1 MDLQTIKN
9 MVSSEE
15 YNFLRNNDH
24 LGTESSLSDLEEVM
38 HMEQIT
44 RHLTLM

>member
-9 MVSSEE
+9 MVLSEE

-24 LGTESSLSDLEEVM
+24 LGDRIILIGLGGVM

>member
-24 LGTESSLSDLEEVM
+24 LGNRIILIGLEEVM

>member
-15 YNFLRNNDH
+15 YNSE
-24 LGTESSLSDLEEVM
+24 TESFLSDLEEVM

>member
-1 MDLQTIKN
+1 MISLEIMTTL
-9 MVSSEE
+9 E
-15 YNFLRNNDH
+15 
-24 LGTESSLSDLEEVM
+24 TESFLLDLEEVM

>member
-24 LGTESSLSDLEEVM
+24 LGNRIILIDLEEVM

>member
-24 LGTESSLSDLEEVM
+24 LRKGRNSYKS
-38 HMEQIT
+38 
-44 RHLTLM
+44 TLRAVC